1 MLNNEQRSIVGAKYL
16 DQADFEHLQPF
27 IKLLTT
33 FRYHF
38 AGSPDKSLE
47 ELAALRGVNCQYLV
61 HELLGWMFDVN
72 IPSSYLS
79 KEIFETDNT
88 DPYFAQ
94 IDLSQLENVQSGDI
108 LLFENSMHINRP
120 DYGAEYLHT
129 ALVIGLSDEIKEPL
143 CIHALSFQD
152 KTRQPV
158 VIWSLSDFAKSKYHQ
173 KLVAIRRPRKLQ
185 TNQKI

>member
-1 MLNNEQRSIVGAKYL
+1 MSNIEQRSILGAENL
-16 DQADFEHLQPF
+16 DQADFEYLQPF
-27 IKLLTT
+27 TKLLIT

-47 ELAALRGVNCQYLV
+47 ELAALGGVNCQYLV

-72 IPSSYLS
+72 LPSSYLS

-88 DPYFAQ
+88 DPYFEQ
-94 IDLSQLENVQSGDI
+94 IDLSQLEKVQSGDI
-108 LLFENSMHINRP
+108 LLFENGMQVNRP

-129 ALVIGLSDEIKEPL
+129 ALVIGLNNETKEPL

-185 TNQKI
+185 TSQIT